1 MNALPSLSRRTV
13 ISLGGVTILG
23 AGAVALTACSP
34 AGAASGAGAGAA
46 AQPNGNGSS
55 TKLASGTTV
64 LALADVPVGGTA
76 SATVNG
82 QQLVLSQPTAGTVAC
97 FSAIC
102 THMGCPVNA
111 TPKDF
116 ECPCHGSVFNST
128 TGAALQ
134 GPAVAPLTKVPVK
147 VSGGN
152 VVTT

>member
-13 ISLGGVTILG
+13 LSLGGATIVG
-23 AGAVALTACSP
+23 AGAVVLTACSP
-34 AGAASGAGAGAA
+34 AGANGAAGAA

-76 SATVNG
+76 SATVDG
-82 QQLVLSQPTAGTVAC
+82 QKLLVSQPTAGTVAC

-102 THMGCPVNA
+102 THQGCPVNA

-128 TGAALQ
+128 TGAVLQ

-147 VSGGN
+147 VSGAN
-152 VVTT
+152 VVTA